1 MRGYNLV
8 ITQIIILLAVTDRL
22 LSGNTLLKRVSG
34 TVRAGSVAKSDICA
48 SQGDHYITLKSCR
61 QSITVLKTDYLHE
74 SVSQILEKAIST
86 QCPKECALLCF
97 QAKCKIAHFDSSKKI
112 CHFKQNTV
120 PQLTVCN
127 RIWLIEQLRNNAS
140 EPMVGFHSFCVF
152 CAYKKSR
159 FSTISK

>member
-34 TVRAGSVAKSDICA
+34 TVRAGSVAKS
-48 SQGDHYITLKSCR
+48 GCR

-127 RIWLIEQLRNNAS
+127 RIWLIEQLGNNAS